1 MDKLSNLKKAISETY
16 VKLDDDSYIESG
28 DIIAINYYRPRYF
41 IAEYIIYNNNILL
54 LLHSL
59 FESFHFTIFN
69 FFYVS
74 AKNKNFS
81 YTAKKLYDESLTK
94 TNEELSNY
102 ILSKSLFFY
111 KTDLHNLKQS
121 EINWFKHKQ
130 KGVLFRKNWN
140 NIPTLYLQNISLFN
154 GSLYS
159 GSLLLQTT
167 NNSYTSVYLS
177 INNIHKEYIWLQK
190 KLC

>member
-1 MDKLSNLKKAISETY
+1 MDKLSNLKKAIHETY
-16 VKLDDDSYIESG
+16 VKLDDNSYIESG
-28 DIIAINYYRPRYF
+28 DIIAIDYYRPRYF
-41 IAEYIIYNNNILL
+41 VAEYIIYNNNILL

-74 AKNKNFS
+74 EKNKNFS
-81 YTAKKLYDESLTK
+81 YLAKKLYDESLTK

-111 KTDLHNLKQS
+111 KTDLHKLKQS

-140 NIPTLYLQNISLFN
+140 NIPILYLQNISLFN
-154 GSLYS
+154 